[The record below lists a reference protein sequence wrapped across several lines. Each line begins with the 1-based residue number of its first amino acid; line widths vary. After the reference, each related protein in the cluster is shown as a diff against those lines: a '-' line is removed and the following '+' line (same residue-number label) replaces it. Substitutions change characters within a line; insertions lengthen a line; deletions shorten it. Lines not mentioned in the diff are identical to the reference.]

1 MAVQRL
7 QNSRLH
13 DRMHNQLFNHHAP
26 CDLAHLAIN
35 QRMKNTLMML
45 LCSVGIL
52 GSACSKAHISDAS
65 TLHGTWNGQEVG
77 AKTQG
82 TPSLA
87 FEGTTLEF
95 HGANPQE
102 WYKATFT
109 LRENTNPKQL
119 DAVVT
124 DCPVPKY
131 VGKTAH
137 AIYKLEDGK
146 LTLTGNEPGN
156 PAVPASFEAPGARQI
171 IFTLKP

>member
-1 MAVQRL
+1 
-7 QNSRLH
+7 
-13 DRMHNQLFNHHAP
+13 MHNQLFNHHAP

-171 IFTLKP
+171 IFTPKP

>member
-1 MAVQRL
+1 MIV
-7 QNSRLH
+7 
-13 DRMHNQLFNHHAP
+13 
-26 CDLAHLAIN
+26 
-35 QRMKNTLMML
+35 

-52 GSACSKAHISDAS
+52 ASGCSKSHTPDSI
-65 TLHGTWNGQEVG
+65 TLHGTWSGQEVG

-82 TPSLA
+82 SPSLT

-109 LRENTNPKQL
+109 LREDTNPKQL

-131 VGKTAH
+131 VGTTAH
-137 AIYKLEDGK
+137 AIYKIEDGK
-146 LTLTGNEPGN
+146 FTLTGNEPGN
-156 PAVPASFEAPGARQI
+156 PAVPTSFDAQGARQI
-171 IFTLKP
+171 VFTLKQ